1 MSYKNKTEQAV
12 MNMLKG
18 SVHVWENLS
27 KKENFTVQLVH
38 TNYNA
43 YAIYVNKMFTGAF
56 INDSFINCDEAK
68 EVGYKVKGKPT
79 TELKQER
86 ALTAAELKKR
96 KRAERKAKREQK
108 QELFSESENDEFET
122 L

>member
-1 MSYKNKTEQAV
+1 MDYKNKTEQAV

-43 YAIYVNKMFTGAF
+43 YAIYVDHMFTGAF
-56 INDSFINCDEAK
+56 INDSFINSDEAK

-79 TELKQER
+79 AELKQER

>member
-12 MNMLKG
+12 MNMLQG

-27 KKENFTVQLVH
+27 KKEKFTVQLVH

-43 YAIYVNKMFTGAF
+43 YAIYVNHMFTGAF

-108 QELFSESENDEFET
+108 QELFSEQENDEFET

>member
-12 MNMLKG
+12 MNMLQG

-27 KKENFTVQLVH
+27 KKEKFTVQLVH

-43 YAIYVNKMFTGAF
+43 YAIYVNHMFTGAF

-68 EVGYKVKGKPT
+68 EVGYKVKGKPIA
-79 TELKQER
+79 ELKQER
-86 ALTAAELKKR
+86 ALTATELKKR

-108 QELFSESENDEFET
+108 QELFSEQENDEFET

>member
-12 MNMLKG
+12 MNMLQG

-27 KKENFTVQLVH
+27 KKEKFTVQLVH

-43 YAIYVNKMFTGAF
+43 YAIYVNHMFTGAF

-68 EVGYKVKGKPT
+68 EVGFKVKGKPT

>member
-27 KKENFTVQLVH
+27 KKEKFTVQLVH

-43 YAIYVNKMFTGAF
+43 YAIYVDHMFTGAF
-56 INDSFINCDEAK
+56 INDSFINSDEAK

-79 TELKQER
+79 AELQQER

-108 QELFSESENDEFET
+108 QELFSEQENDEFET

>member
-1 MSYKNKTEQAV
+1 MDYKNKTEQAV
-12 MNMLKG
+12 MNMLQG

-27 KKENFTVQLVH
+27 KKEKFTVQLVH

-43 YAIYVNKMFTGAF
+43 YAIYVNNMFTGAF

-68 EVGYKVKGKPT
+68 EVGFKVKGKPT

>member
-1 MSYKNKTEQAV
+1 MDYKNKTEQAV
-12 MNMLKG
+12 MNMLQG

-27 KKENFTVQLVH
+27 KKEKFTVQLVH

-43 YAIYVNKMFTGAF
+43 YAIYVNNMFTGAF

-68 EVGYKVKGKPT
+68 EVGFKVKGKPT

-108 QELFSESENDEFET
+108 QELFSEQENDEFET

>member
-1 MSYKNKTEQAV
+1 MDYKNKTEQAV
-12 MNMLKG
+12 MNMLQG

-27 KKENFTVQLVH
+27 KKEKFTVQLVH

-43 YAIYVNKMFTGAF
+43 YAIYVNHMFTGAF

-68 EVGYKVKGKPT
+68 EVGFKVKGKPT

-86 ALTAAELKKR
+86 ALTATELKKR